1 MQRDSIITIVRALNK
16 SGVRYLIVGG
26 LAVVAH
32 GYLRFTA
39 DLDLMLDL
47 ETANVNRCIDAL
59 KTLGYRPRVSVPFE
73 QFADAAIRERWIQEK
88 THGFSIGQQPTYGYG
103 DRPVCA

>member
-59 KTLGYRPRVSVPFE
+59 KTLG
-73 QFADAAIRERWIQEK
+73 
-88 THGFSIGQQPTYGYG
+88 
-103 DRPVCA
+103 